1 MGGAIYFFISY
12 ERKEKENSNDIKFV
26 VNEKKNQ
33 IPICIYKEESYKNK
47 LYNYT
52 KIFKVKPNEKNNNN
66 YHFEFKINDDKYTIS
81 FDSKGKTFIYEVT
94 LEIEEKI
101 NQIKIKINQNVMEY
115 YEKMHIFMKALN
127 ENKENKNIDILFKD
141 TIDLYSII
149 KGFDF
154 LIEIFVEIYLK
165 KKLCPILLEKFKEM
179 NENPNDNE
187 KNMDRKPYL
196 KIHTKTFNSIKYD
209 EIVSKYKYK
218 TIEFYGV
225 VLSYLNFYDNEKF
238 SLIINNLS
246 KKKSKKDLYEIL
258 LIYHSHLKPPIKLD
272 KKFFNIFIKYIV
284 KNKKFPMFEIGL
296 NYIKDI
302 ETFVYS
308 MSENIKEIFGNYY
321 KNNKEKLKC
330 IIKIAENIKIIKSQ
344 NIKNDNSKIIYKK
357 EGQNMPKI
365 IKSLQS
371 IIKFSK
377 DNKAFIIYFTNEF
390 WKNILNNYNDPE
402 EENID
407 ICFNLRKIFFEY
419 YELVREI
426 FKDKDKRKFQI
437 KYDAISYFE
446 YDEFA
451 VFLDQIIKKYIEKAK
466 DLSSIEKL
474 AHIIKYN
481 PYYIKK
487 DVDNINT
494 DIFNLFDF
502 NNIDSDF
509 IKYFKEMNFEI
520 IFWKKISDY
529 INKITSKIQKIS
541 DFDIAIKL
549 ININNI
555 FDKNI
560 LLKSLSERY
569 DKIIENRKDLLTDK
583 KSLQNIAKLADINI
597 VYEKDKK
604 KKFNFINDK
613 IRKLDEKIIPKILIE
628 IIRIYINKQNKNN
641 KEKQNFEKIKDM
653 IFEFVNKLDKKDD
666 IDNIMS
672 FIDCLEKVKNEDDI
686 QNDEEEEKE
695 DKNVIDKMK
704 KENEEIIKEF
714 LKKLM
719 KTNLFTKKEF
729 FSVSNSLK
737 ILLLYRLEDK
747 GILQKYENEEFYKN
761 IANLMRDIKLEIEG
775 EIRKENLETFLN
787 FDKSTIIQRLGLLN
801 LIFEK
806 LNPIKEYDKLLKE
819 NQKINKDIRQL
830 ANIKDNII
838 IYHKE
843 IYKDIIKKLIEII
856 KENKNIKIKDYKKK
870 EIYDLI
876 VKLKYLEEIV
886 EEVKNVK
893 DFLLF
898 NVIYENMNLGKDE
911 ESHFNEALNKLNDI
925 ERYLKRTINI
935 NELYSN
941 YKDIFDIIKEKLIN
955 NEERA
960 KKFIDNMINYY
971 GITNQNLIED
981 LTILFKTK
989 KYEMDINSIIYFFE
1003 FFQIN
1008 NDSWNNKLSKKYKNL
1023 SKNNN
1028 EDIKIYLNELK
1039 ENGIYN
1045 YKDVEN
1051 YNKLFTCLFDKKEA
1065 IDFLFSKIEQNLNNL
1080 YDRIQPTDRIIN
1092 IKDIKDTEECI
1103 SEFTKMKRLE
1113 DNFKIFDYIKS
1124 MNEKIISKF
1133 ENYSKIYSS
1142 IIELDRNDDISG
1154 NLYEQVLNI
1163 IKDLIIDISQDT
1175 EKFLYY
1181 DEVEK
1186 KYIDKL
1192 TFEELIHLK
1201 NKIYINNENEK
1212 NDFHEDFL
1220 KDKFKILNF
1229 FKKNISNLEIIN
1241 EYMKILRVKGSSLP
1255 IKIRIKF
1262 NMKDKELYIKYYL
1275 EEQIHTFE
1283 EIRDFLLNAK
1293 NKYIDQLN
1301 ELYKYDLNLR
1311 FLYGKQFRSIMKY
1324 LENGYNIDSFLRY
1337 ILDDKNDIRTIKE
1350 GDKNIK
1356 RNITDYIKKYELYNK
1371 NSFDSIS
1378 AYITSLFIK
1387 NGTTLDEHYKEMEM
1401 KKFYKKTRSASIV
1414 IQHNLKNSTISV
1426 NKNYNSC
1433 KGIYLQ
1439 ECENISMGKFILNL
1453 FWDKLRDLPIA
1464 QNILITNKETSPE
1477 EIQAFFSRA
1486 ILCNYNT
1493 LFVVELNDSLSEYQ
1507 QSIMNFYLD
1516 SLLSEKYERYKRKAY
1531 EEVDKKKTKD
1541 YLDSCI
1547 AFLYDKRNKNIK
1559 SILDEISKFEIQDI
1573 PDISY
1578 DNRFQSSLDNIRVIT
1593 SDICGLGKSEKIKKM
1608 IKDNKKQYYYFPLGG
1623 ILTKNIIFDKLA
1635 NLLNQIKNGNYKDTA
1650 IHLDLFESEEISLL
1664 NEFFF
1669 SFLITKFYSNN
1680 ESIIYIPKE
1689 IYIYIEVPNCFEN
1702 YLSKFDILNIFKKEN
1717 ITMFN
1722 KQPLDFSMEI
1732 INIFSKMGK
1741 FKSNDDIKKFAEEN
1755 FKKIGVTKYN
1765 YHQIN
1770 IYIKLFISQF
1780 NTFKSK
1786 IKFIRV
1792 EKEEKLQK
1800 EDKKDSIE
1808 EYFEEFTNFTKYFIN
1823 GGLAKLLTGIN
1834 NNNIREKE
1842 YIDLLTEAYCN
1853 DLLDAECQSP
1863 LGLTTKEK
1871 MKCDKSYT
1879 PKKDSVE
1886 YKDSKNYLKLI
1897 KEIFDLPNEVE
1908 EDKGKY
1914 KSLLSIIEEKNSN
1927 YVITI
1932 DNFKKIVLL
1941 VFRIKANIPVVI
1953 MGETGCGKT
1962 SLIIKLN
1969 QILNNGEKNIEI
1981 ININPDITDEK
1992 LCKEMEEKNKLAKEQ
2007 KDKELWVF
2015 FDEMNTCLS
2024 LSLLTE
2030 IFINKTYNGKNL
2042 SDNIRLIG
2050 ACNPYRRRKINIK
2063 KCRITSIS
2071 DDNDY
2076 SNDKELVYLLQPLPQ
2091 SLLFY
2096 VFSFGF
2102 IDKNNE
2108 KKYIHSIIKKL
2119 FSKDEKILHENTTEL
2134 ISKCH
2139 KFLRK
2144 NFDSSVV
2151 SFREIIRFSKC
2162 VEFFQKYFTIKNSYK
2177 ERENIE
2183 RNNKLRSI
2191 ICSIIICYYIRLA
2204 DDKKRSNFDIK
2215 IRIILL
2221 KLINEE
2227 LKIEDKG
2234 GDLIEQIKDENLK
2247 KEILSRPEETI
2258 TRFSDFLKIEQ
2269 EFLLSQ
2275 IELDKDIGKNSLLK
2289 ENIFT
2294 LFLSAVT
2301 NIPLIIIGKPGTG
2314 KSLSAQLI
2322 CKSMKG
2328 IYSKNKFFKNFP
2340 QIMQTYFQGSES
2352 TQQVDVENLFEKA
2365 KNKLNYFK
2373 NKKLINKEL
2382 EFPISMILF
2391 DRLGFAE
2398 KSKNNPLKLIH
2409 SKFECSCK
2417 EEGVSFVGISNYSLD
2432 AMKSNRTLILYVQDL
2447 DQRVDDLIETSY
2459 NIMESISDKL
2469 KNDKICDILSKTY
2482 FNYKKEL
2489 QIIKE
2494 LMIYKTYIK
2503 NKGGN
2508 NSVSQT
2514 NNEGEIYNNEFEYIK
2529 ELKEFKYL
2537 YKKDNRIRKD
2547 FHGVRDFYNLIKGIA
2562 IEFGRLGNYSNNKDK
2577 IQIIEKYIERNFGGI
2592 DYKIDIDLNLKLND
2606 IRNNVELIGDILRNY
2621 NGDDN
2626 KLTSVF
2632 LFKKLYNLEIG
2643 KEEHNSILAINKY
2656 NINNYN
2662 INKCINYNIKDINSR
2677 FLLLQIEGS
2686 LSTIICQNI
2695 RLQNPFKDIIK
2706 YDTSPFIDDNN
2717 KEYRLKIINQIQ
2729 DNLKEDKLIILE
2741 NLNQIH
2747 PFLYDLYDM
2756 NYIIKDGKRYARICS
2771 DDNFNE
2777 KLTEVNDKLRII
2789 ILVDSKFVEE
2799 ANLSF
2804 LNRFEKIILSFD
2816 KLLDNSLKKLASDL
2830 RDEMKFDK
2838 IIRKYQRINYSLK
2851 DLLINCRE
2859 IEIQGLVYYFSK
2871 ESKKNDKEKSII
2883 NREEIKEKVY
2893 DKIYKILPQDII
2905 SILPESNI
2913 IKKKY
2918 INNKDIYNF
2927 KDYISQEENEKYKI
2941 SIIYTFTNITNM
2953 VEGLVKE
2960 MSFMISEI
2968 NSENGLKNIIEEI
2981 KIKNENNKEYNK
2993 ICILFKQSNSKKIK
3007 FLSNF
3012 ILKNYFKDKFNYIFI
3027 ININRNFN
3035 EKSQEQNEKIYSLL
3049 DINPDINQLFI
3060 DNLNANNTIKLNDL
3074 FSEDIKAIL
3083 NNIIIYKKL
3092 EDNFNTILHNYLYKN
3107 LLKTSLKFDNIAVY
3121 IEEILKYIE
3130 TEQSFKGKIIEIT
3143 IKLIEENRNEE
3154 EESIIEKIY
3163 NNKCI
3168 NIYSID
3174 IASCLIEYI
3183 IENIFNKYLKNI
3195 FEIMENNNIFTTLV
3209 EIQSNKYKYI
3219 DKDQI
3224 EDIINIYLDEIAI
3237 EKNKNYKPKFLFN
3250 YNIPGFY
3257 NFYIKI
3263 SNYINKNINLIYF
3276 NNEKKLRVLLK
3287 EDADI
3292 IKDFHEKEESFLI
3305 DAYQKIIKNN
3315 LFYIE
3320 IINKIEND
3328 TIFQDYIVYYFQKY
3342 KNNEGICKNNN
3353 INHKLVKLL
3362 IKLRFEDKIIMKDSN
3377 KINKLLIKII
3387 WMESNVIYIL
3397 SILKIFEI
3405 ALPIFNNNEKEFY
3418 NNIEDLIF
3426 KGNIKYLSNEKK
3438 NKEHINEVNECYYII
3453 LASICYSLISDKIKF
3468 KKDNELGFYYYYCK
3482 LKEINEIIQS
3492 LNSNLK
3498 LNLKE
3503 IYMIDKLI
3511 KIIELL
3517 DYNITKID
3525 EIKTHIREE
3534 AQIFS
3539 YINDSDKLS
3548 HINNQCD
3555 LIKELHKKFEVIYN
3569 LILEDELLVKSNT
3582 NFYDKLNYIF
3592 LKEFT
3597 KISDINYR
3605 SQIFEKILEK
3615 NQMIKKSNNIFQ
3627 ILLKIYLNKNEFKDN
3642 RLKILNGDDEILKL
3656 LEKKLENDDNFVLKE
3671 ALLYLFEKNSL
3682 IYLKP
3687 ILNNQNI
3694 DGEPLE
3700 FLKDCI
3706 EFLNNYILKPE
3717 KEDSKLKEICKL
3729 FCLGYIKTYCYTFI
3743 KMLNAKK
3750 PNCKEPLKII
3760 EIING
3765 KEPIYKMIRIYIYKI
3780 LYYNYKIDAFINE
3793 ESINKYKLKEFKDFD
3808 AYIKENELI
3817 NIYKIDY
3824 KVKTLKDEYYD
3835 KSYEQIKKYILE
3847 NFENEINK
3855 NDFNI
3860 EEYGIDNFYMT
3871 SYNLILSDLKKADFV
3886 FNIDFFNKICTPLLT
3901 ELLLIA
3907 IKLFFDPKKYNEI
3920 KRNFGINQHNIT
3932 PILYGYRYV
3941 LNELSSQKGIYYPIY
3956 NKNNINILKKKL
3968 YPGNDT
3974 ESNKVFTYIIE
3985 HFKYKPKECCYICLG
4000 KNCSY
4005 HSAPFG
4011 SPEFEELNKKCQ
4023 KCKRPTEVKKKV
4035 FIQRAKT
4042 IYNEN
4047 DMETGKQD
4055 IYYRIFKDDEEIEEL
4070 KKDDLKRDKINN
4082 INYMTLKNFKE
4093 YIVNSGE
4100 FQKKE
4105 KGIFKTDKNSFKNN
4119 NKIIRNLSQISYR
4132 LLNYILYTHLF
4143 FARLITDNKKDF
4155 DIYLPKGMAW
4165 VETLNECWIML
4176 KNELVKEEIYSIE
4189 KFMNYI
4195 FVDLFPILNKKENI
4209 NDYKDLIKFENELE
4223 SLIKNLIKKFKEE
4236 INENKKHKENKD
4248 DPTSLIN
4255 LLKEKYDSE
4264 YYKKEEYP
4272 FYEYFYY
4279 TDYLNEA
4286 YINKNLEYMDGT
4298 KYPVLIKYLQYKNNN
4313 KIEQSKYSLDNLN
4326 LFNNVLNLFNDKYSN
4341 HISREQSEKKILKD
4355 DEIYK
4360 DNKELI
4366 DNFFKFYNS
4375 LKLKNS
4381 KNEIIILSNENH
4393 LGDLFIDNKTDI
4405 GRTYK
4410 DIYKN
4415 FIKEQNEKIEDLLE
4429 NKIEKGIFTKNCK
4442 NKVNIQ
4448 QINEREIFAF
4458 NLPNNISFIDI
4469 LFNASYRKILD
4480 SETRNYESYRE
4491 YEIDYDLIEENMTDL
4506 LLKNKKLLKDDIYE
4520 FNYNNEIFSNEVTN
4534 IITSF
4539 KTRYNCKTTN
4549 ISDKVAIYKFS
4560 IENKGNTQLYKNII
4574 NDFITLIK
4582 FLNNERKEGNN
4593 KDNGIKEDTK
4603 IYEVLDKIKGKISD
4617 NFMKIFENNNG
4628 FTINKACDI
4637 FEYYLKSIYED
4648 VNKEIKCYQKNLD
4661 DKSIKLINDLINK
4674 KDIAC
4679 ALRLFITLVLFPEED
4694 KENKIKSNLDNVVN
4708 YLNAP
4713 DLWNK
4718 DIYEDI
4724 DFYKNLKQLKS
4735 INVPINQI
4743 VSLYEYLGKDID
4755 NYFFDDVKNIIEEEN
4770 NKDNEIVDDDDN
4782 DANHF
4787 INKGNDEE
4795 DDPFKNERE
4804 DEN

>member
-1 MGGAIYFFISY
+1 
-12 ERKEKENSNDIKFV
+12 
-26 VNEKKNQ
+26 
-33 IPICIYKEESYKNK
+33 
-47 LYNYT
+47 
-52 KIFKVKPNEKNNNN
+52 
-66 YHFEFKINDDKYTIS
+66 
-81 FDSKGKTFIYEVT
+81 
-94 LEIEEKI
+94 
-101 NQIKIKINQNVMEY
+101 
-115 YEKMHIFMKALN
+115 
-127 ENKENKNIDILFKD
+127 
-141 TIDLYSII
+141 
-149 KGFDF
+149 
-154 LIEIFVEIYLK
+154 
-165 KKLCPILLEKFKEM
+165 
-179 NENPNDNE
+179 
-187 KNMDRKPYL
+187 
-196 KIHTKTFNSIKYD
+196 
-209 EIVSKYKYK
+209 
-218 TIEFYGV
+218 
-225 VLSYLNFYDNEKF
+225 
-238 SLIINNLS
+238 
-246 KKKSKKDLYEIL
+246 
-258 LIYHSHLKPPIKLD
+258 
-272 KKFFNIFIKYIV
+272 
-284 KNKKFPMFEIGL
+284 
-296 NYIKDI
+296 
-302 ETFVYS
+302 
-308 MSENIKEIFGNYY
+308 
-321 KNNKEKLKC
+321 
-330 IIKIAENIKIIKSQ
+330 
-344 NIKNDNSKIIYKK
+344 
-357 EGQNMPKI
+357 
-365 IKSLQS
+365 
-371 IIKFSK
+371 
-377 DNKAFIIYFTNEF
+377 
-390 WKNILNNYNDPE
+390 
-402 EENID
+402 
-407 ICFNLRKIFFEY
+407 
-419 YELVREI
+419 
-426 FKDKDKRKFQI
+426 
-437 KYDAISYFE
+437 
-446 YDEFA
+446 
-451 VFLDQIIKKYIEKAK
+451 
-466 DLSSIEKL
+466 
-474 AHIIKYN
+474 
-481 PYYIKK
+481 
-487 DVDNINT
+487 
-494 DIFNLFDF
+494 
-502 NNIDSDF
+502 
-509 IKYFKEMNFEI
+509 
-520 IFWKKISDY
+520 
-529 INKITSKIQKIS
+529 
-541 DFDIAIKL
+541 
-549 ININNI
+549 
-555 FDKNI
+555 
-560 LLKSLSERY
+560 
-569 DKIIENRKDLLTDK
+569 
-583 KSLQNIAKLADINI
+583 
-597 VYEKDKK
+597 
-604 KKFNFINDK
+604 
-613 IRKLDEKIIPKILIE
+613 
-628 IIRIYINKQNKNN
+628 
-641 KEKQNFEKIKDM
+641 M
-653 IFEFVNKLDKKDD
+653 IFEFVNKLDKEDD

-695 DKNVIDKMK
+695 DKNVIDEMK
-704 KENEEIIKEF
+704 KENEKIIKEF

-719 KTNLFTKKEF
+719 KTNLFTKQDF

-737 ILLLYRLEDK
+737 ILLLYRLKDK

-775 EIRKENLETFLN
+775 EIRKENLESFLS
-787 FDKSTIIQRLGLLN
+787 FGKLTIIQRLSLLN
-801 LIFEK
+801 LIFEEI
-806 LNPIKEYDKLLKE
+806 NPEKEYQKLLQE
-819 NQKINKDIRQL
+819 DQKINKDIGQL
-830 ANIKDNII
+830 KNIKDNII

-870 EIYDLI
+870 EIYDFI
-876 VKLKYLEEIV
+876 IKLKYLEETV

-925 ERYLKRTINI
+925 ERYLKSTTNI
-935 NELYSN
+935 NELYNN
-941 YKDIFDIIKEKLIN
+941 YKDIFDIIKGKLIN

-971 GITNQNLIED
+971 RITNQNLIED

-1028 EDIKIYLNELK
+1028 KDIKTYLNELK
-1039 ENGIYN
+1039 DNGIYN
-1045 YKDVEN
+1045 YKDIEN

-1103 SEFTKMKRLE
+1103 SEFTKMKKLE

-1154 NLYEQVLNI
+1154 NLYEQALNI
-1163 IKDLIIDISQDT
+1163 IKDSIFDISQDT

-1181 DEVEK
+1181 DDIEK

-1212 NDFHEDFL
+1212 NDSHEDFL
-1220 KDKFKILNF
+1220 KDKFKILIF

-1241 EYMKILRVKGSSLP
+1241 EYMKILRAKGSSLP

-1262 NMKDKELYIKYYL
+1262 NMKDKEPSIKYYL

-1283 EIRDFLLNAK
+1283 EIRDFLFNAK
-1293 NKYIDQLN
+1293 DNYISQLN
-1301 ELYKYDLNLR
+1301 ILYKNDSNLR

-1350 GDKNIK
+1350 GDKNIN
-1356 RNITDYIKKYELYNK
+1356 RNTTDYIKKYELYNK
-1371 NSFDSIS
+1371 NSLDSIS
-1378 AYITSLFIK
+1378 TYITSLFIK
-1387 NGTTLDEHYKEMEM
+1387 NRTTLDEHYKEMEM

-1414 IQHNLKNSTISV
+1414 IQHSLKNSTISV

-1439 ECENISMGKFILNL
+1439 ECENMSMGRFILNL

-1493 LFVVELNDSLSEYQ
+1493 LFVVELNDSFSEYQ

-1516 SLLSEKYERYKRKAY
+1516 NLLSEKYERYKRKVY
-1531 EEVDKKKTKD
+1531 DEVDKKQTKD

-1547 AFLYDKRNKNIK
+1547 AFLYDKRNKDIFK
-1559 SILDEISKFEIQDI
+1559 SFLNEIDKFAKQDKL
-1573 PDISY
+1573 DISY
-1578 DNRFQSSLDNIRVIT
+1578 DNRLQPNLDNIRVIT

-1623 ILTKNIIFDKLA
+1623 ILTKSIIFDKLA
-1635 NLLNQIKNGNYKDTA
+1635 NLLNQIKNENYKDIA

-1669 SFLITKFYSNN
+1669 SFITKFYVNN
-1680 ESIIYIPKE
+1680 ENIIYIPKE

-1722 KQPLDFSMEI
+1722 RQPLNFPMEI

-1741 FKSNDDIKKFAEEN
+1741 FNSNDDIKNFVEEN
-1755 FKKIGVTKYN
+1755 FKKIDVTKYT

-1770 IYIKLFISQF
+1770 IFIKLFISQF
-1780 NTFKSK
+1780 NKFKSK

-1823 GGLAKLLTGIN
+1823 GGFAKLLTGIN
-1834 NNNIREKE
+1834 NNNIKEKE
-1842 YIDLLTEAYCN
+1842 YIDSLSEAYCN
-1853 DLLDAECQSP
+1853 DLLDAEFPSQF
-1863 LGLTTKEK
+1863 GFTTKEK
-1871 MKCDKSYT
+1871 MKSDKSYT

-1886 YKDSKNYLKLI
+1886 YKDAKDYLKLI

-1941 VFRIKANIPVVI
+1941 VFRIKANIPVII

-1981 ININPDITDEK
+1981 INIHPDITDEI
-1992 LCKEMEEKNKLAKEQ
+1992 LCKEMEEKNKLAKKQ

-2030 IFINKTYNGKNL
+2030 IFINRTYNGKSL
-2042 SDNIRLIG
+2042 CDNIRLIG
-2050 ACNPYRRRKINIK
+2050 SCNPYRRRKINIK
-2063 KCRITSIS
+2063 KCRLTSIS

-2076 SNDKELVYLLQPLPQ
+2076 SNDKELVYLVQPLPQ

-2096 VFSFGF
+2096 VFSFGY
-2102 IDKNNE
+2102 IDKINE

-2162 VEFFQKYFTIKNSYK
+2162 VEFFQKYFTIKNNYK
-2177 ERENIE
+2177 KRENIE

-2215 IRIILL
+2215 IRTILL

-2227 LKIEDKG
+2227 LKVENKG
-2234 GDLIEQIKDENLK
+2234 DDLIEQIKDENLK
-2247 KEILSRPEETI
+2247 KEILSEVPI
-2258 TRFSDFLKIEQ
+2258 IKRFSDFLKIEQ

-2275 IELDKDIGKNSLLK
+2275 IELDKDIGKNTLLK

-2328 IYSKNKFFKNFP
+2328 IYSKNEFFKNFP
-2340 QIMQTYFQGSES
+2340 QIIQTYFQGSES
-2352 TQQVDVENLFEKA
+2352 TQQVDVENLFQKA

-2409 SKFECSCK
+2409 SHFECSGK

-2432 AMKSNRTLILYVQDL
+2432 AIKSNRTLILYVQDL
-2447 DQRVDDLIETSY
+2447 DQKVDDLIETSY

-2482 FNYKKEL
+2482 FNYKKVL

-2503 NKGGN
+2503 NKEGN

-2514 NNEGEIYNNEFEYIK
+2514 NNGGDIYNNEFEYIK
-2529 ELKEFKYL
+2529 ELKEFKNL

-2547 FHGVRDFYNLIKGIA
+2547 FHGIRDFYNLIKGIA

-2592 DYKIDIDLNLKLND
+2592 NYKIDIDLNLKLND

-2677 FLLLQIEGS
+2677 FLLLQIDDS

-2729 DNLKEDKLIILE
+2729 DNLREDKLIILE

-2756 NYIIKDGKRYARICS
+2756 NYIIKDGKRYARICL

-2804 LNRFEKIILSFD
+2804 LNRFEKIVLSFD
-2816 KLLDNSLKKLASDL
+2816 TLLDNSLKKLASDL

-2838 IIRKYQRINYSLK
+2838 IIKKYHQINYSLK
-2851 DLLINCRE
+2851 DLLINCE
-2859 IEIQGLVYYFSK
+2859 EPEIQGLVYYFSK
-2871 ESKKNDKEKSII
+2871 ESKKNDNEKSII
-2883 NREEIKEKVY
+2883 NREEIKEKIY
-2893 DKIYKILPQDII
+2893 NKIYKILPQDII

-2941 SIIYTFTNITNM
+2941 SIIYTFTDIANM

-2968 NSENGLKNIIEEI
+2968 NSEDGLKNIIEEI

-2993 ICILFKQSNSKKIK
+2993 ICIRFKQSNSTKIK

-3012 ILKNYFKDKFNYIFI
+3012 ILKNYFNDKFNYIFI
-3027 ININRNFN
+3027 IHINRNFN
-3035 EKSQEQNEKIYSLL
+3035 KKSQESNEKIHSLL

-3060 DNLNANNTIKLNDL
+3060 DNLNANNTIKLNEL
-3074 FSEDIKAIL
+3074 FSADIKAIL

-3092 EDNFNTILHNYLYKN
+3092 DDNFNSILQNYLYKN
-3107 LLKTSLKFDNIAVY
+3107 LLKTSLKYDNIIVY
-3121 IEEILKYIE
+3121 IDEILKYIE

-3143 IKLIEENRNEE
+3143 IKLIEENINEE
-3154 EESIIEKIY
+3154 EENIIKKIY

-3183 IENIFNKYLKNI
+3183 IENIFNEYLKNI
-3195 FEIMENNNIFTTLV
+3195 FEILENDNLFTTLV
-3209 EIQSNKYKYI
+3209 EIQANNYKYI
-3219 DKDQI
+3219 DKDQV
-3224 EDIINIYLDEIAI
+3224 EDIINIYLDEITL

-3250 YNIPGFY
+3250 YNVPGFY

-3263 SNYINKNINLIYF
+3263 SNYINKNIILIYY
-3276 NNEKKLRVLLK
+3276 NNEKKLREFLK
-3287 EDADI
+3287 EDTDI
-3292 IKDFHEKEESFLI
+3292 IKDFHEKEESLLI

-3328 TIFQDYIVYYFQKY
+3328 TIFQDYIVYFFQKY
-3342 KNNEGICKNNN
+3342 KNNEGIYKNND
-3353 INHKLVKLL
+3353 IYHKLVKLL

-3387 WMESNVIYIL
+3387 WMESNVNYIL
-3397 SILKIFEI
+3397 SIIKIFEI
-3405 ALPIFNNNEKEFY
+3405 SLSIFGNNEIELY
-3418 NNIEDLIF
+3418 NNIEEIIF
-3426 KGNIKYLSNEKK
+3426 KENKKYLSKRNKI
-3438 NKEHINEVNECYYII
+3438 KEHINEVNECYYIV
-3453 LASICYSLISDKIKF
+3453 LASICYNLISDKIEF
-3468 KKDNELGFYYYYCK
+3468 KKDNELELYYYYCK
-3482 LKEINEIIQS
+3482 LKEINEIMQS
-3492 LNSNLK
+3492 LDSNLK
-3498 LNLKE
+3498 LNLQE
-3503 IYMIDKLI
+3503 MYMIDESI
-3511 KIIELL
+3511 KTIELL
-3517 DYNITKID
+3517 DYNIRKIN
-3525 EIKTHIREE
+3525 EIKIYIREKE
-3534 AQIFS
+3534 QKFT
-3539 YINDSDKLS
+3539 YNFDSDKLS
-3548 HINNQCD
+3548 QISNPSEF
-3555 LIKELHKKFEVIYN
+3555 IKELNKKFEMIYN
-3569 LILEDELLVKSNT
+3569 LIIEDELLVKSNT
-3582 NFYDKLNYIF
+3582 NFYDNLNYIF
-3592 LKEFT
+3592 LKEIT
-3597 KISDINYR
+3597 NISDINY
-3605 SQIFEKILEK
+3605 SYHIFEKLLEK
-3615 NQMIKKSNNIFQ
+3615 NQMIKK
-3627 ILLKIYLNKNEFKDN
+3627 
-3642 RLKILNGDDEILKL
+3642 
-3656 LEKKLENDDNFVLKE
+3656 
-3671 ALLYLFEKNSL
+3671 
-3682 IYLKP
+3682 
-3687 ILNNQNI
+3687 
-3694 DGEPLE
+3694 
-3700 FLKDCI
+3700 
-3706 EFLNNYILKPE
+3706 
-3717 KEDSKLKEICKL
+3717 
-3729 FCLGYIKTYCYTFI
+3729 
-3743 KMLNAKK
+3743 
-3750 PNCKEPLKII
+3750 
-3760 EIING
+3760 
-3765 KEPIYKMIRIYIYKI
+3765 
-3780 LYYNYKIDAFINE
+3780 
-3793 ESINKYKLKEFKDFD
+3793 
-3808 AYIKENELI
+3808 
-3817 NIYKIDY
+3817 
-3824 KVKTLKDEYYD
+3824 
-3835 KSYEQIKKYILE
+3835 
-3847 NFENEINK
+3847 
-3855 NDFNI
+3855 
-3860 EEYGIDNFYMT
+3860 
-3871 SYNLILSDLKKADFV
+3871 
-3886 FNIDFFNKICTPLLT
+3886 
-3901 ELLLIA
+3901 
-3907 IKLFFDPKKYNEI
+3907 
-3920 KRNFGINQHNIT
+3920 
-3932 PILYGYRYV
+3932 
-3941 LNELSSQKGIYYPIY
+3941 
-3956 NKNNINILKKKL
+3956 
-3968 YPGNDT
+3968 
-3974 ESNKVFTYIIE
+3974 
-3985 HFKYKPKECCYICLG
+3985 
-4000 KNCSY
+4000 
-4005 HSAPFG
+4005 
-4011 SPEFEELNKKCQ
+4011 
-4023 KCKRPTEVKKKV
+4023 
-4035 FIQRAKT
+4035 
-4042 IYNEN
+4042 
-4047 DMETGKQD
+4047 
-4055 IYYRIFKDDEEIEEL
+4055 
-4070 KKDDLKRDKINN
+4070 
-4082 INYMTLKNFKE
+4082 
-4093 YIVNSGE
+4093 
-4100 FQKKE
+4100 
-4105 KGIFKTDKNSFKNN
+4105 
-4119 NKIIRNLSQISYR
+4119 
-4132 LLNYILYTHLF
+4132 
-4143 FARLITDNKKDF
+4143 
-4155 DIYLPKGMAW
+4155 
-4165 VETLNECWIML
+4165 
-4176 KNELVKEEIYSIE
+4176 
-4189 KFMNYI
+4189 
-4195 FVDLFPILNKKENI
+4195 
-4209 NDYKDLIKFENELE
+4209 
-4223 SLIKNLIKKFKEE
+4223 
-4236 INENKKHKENKD
+4236 
-4248 DPTSLIN
+4248 
-4255 LLKEKYDSE
+4255 
-4264 YYKKEEYP
+4264 
-4272 FYEYFYY
+4272 
-4279 TDYLNEA
+4279 
-4286 YINKNLEYMDGT
+4286 
-4298 KYPVLIKYLQYKNNN
+4298 
-4313 KIEQSKYSLDNLN
+4313 
-4326 LFNNVLNLFNDKYSN
+4326 
-4341 HISREQSEKKILKD
+4341 
-4355 DEIYK
+4355 
-4360 DNKELI
+4360 
-4366 DNFFKFYNS
+4366 
-4375 LKLKNS
+4375 
-4381 KNEIIILSNENH
+4381 
-4393 LGDLFIDNKTDI
+4393 
-4405 GRTYK
+4405 
-4410 DIYKN
+4410 
-4415 FIKEQNEKIEDLLE
+4415 
-4429 NKIEKGIFTKNCK
+4429 
-4442 NKVNIQ
+4442 
-4448 QINEREIFAF
+4448 
-4458 NLPNNISFIDI
+4458 
-4469 LFNASYRKILD
+4469 
-4480 SETRNYESYRE
+4480 
-4491 YEIDYDLIEENMTDL
+4491 
-4506 LLKNKKLLKDDIYE
+4506 
-4520 FNYNNEIFSNEVTN
+4520 
-4534 IITSF
+4534 
-4539 KTRYNCKTTN
+4539 
-4549 ISDKVAIYKFS
+4549 
-4560 IENKGNTQLYKNII
+4560 
-4574 NDFITLIK
+4574 
-4582 FLNNERKEGNN
+4582 
-4593 KDNGIKEDTK
+4593 
-4603 IYEVLDKIKGKISD
+4603 
-4617 NFMKIFENNNG
+4617 
-4628 FTINKACDI
+4628 
-4637 FEYYLKSIYED
+4637 
-4648 VNKEIKCYQKNLD
+4648 
-4661 DKSIKLINDLINK
+4661 
-4674 KDIAC
+4674 
-4679 ALRLFITLVLFPEED
+4679 
-4694 KENKIKSNLDNVVN
+4694 
-4708 YLNAP
+4708 
-4713 DLWNK
+4713 
-4718 DIYEDI
+4718 
-4724 DFYKNLKQLKS
+4724 
-4735 INVPINQI
+4735 
-4743 VSLYEYLGKDID
+4743 
-4755 NYFFDDVKNIIEEEN
+4755 
-4770 NKDNEIVDDDDN
+4770 
-4782 DANHF
+4782 
-4787 INKGNDEE
+4787 
-4795 DDPFKNERE
+4795 
-4804 DEN
+4804 